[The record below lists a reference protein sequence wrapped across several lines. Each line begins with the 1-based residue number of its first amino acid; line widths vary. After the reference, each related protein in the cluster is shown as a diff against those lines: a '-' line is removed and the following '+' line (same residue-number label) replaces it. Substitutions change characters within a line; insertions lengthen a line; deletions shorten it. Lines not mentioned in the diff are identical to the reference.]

1 MSNEV
6 TEKQLLGFLNQINKL
21 SSMEFIGLA
30 KFFNIPLVEQDEDK
44 TPRPAEFIISDLI
57 DKYISLNRNQRKNLK
72 KILAKAIK
80 G

>member
-1 MSNEV
+1 MSNE
-6 TEKQLLGFLNQINKL
+6 TTQKQLLGFLKQVNKL
-21 SSMEFIGLA
+21 SDIEFIGLA
-30 KFFNIPLVEQDEDK
+30 RFLNIPLVENDDDK

-57 DKYISLNRNQRKNLK
+57 DIYIGLNRNQKKNLK

>member
-1 MSNEV
+1 MSKDI
-6 TEKQLLGFLNQINKL
+6 TEKQLLNFLNQVNKL
-21 SSMEFIGLA
+21 SDIEFIGLA
-30 KFFNIPLVEQDEDK
+30 RFLNIPLVESDEDK

-57 DKYISLNRNQRKNLK
+57 DIYIGLNRNQRKNLK

>member
-1 MSNEV
+1 MSNE
-6 TEKQLLGFLNQINKL
+6 TTQKQLLGFLNQVNKL
-21 SSMEFIGLA
+21 SDIEFIGLA
-30 KFFNIPLVEQDEDK
+30 RFLNIPLVENDDDK

-57 DKYISLNRNQRKNLK
+57 DIYIGLNRNQKKNLK